1 MKKFFILIAVA
12 AMAFAAQAATLSLY
26 DGTEWS
32 NKAPFNGMYFDTA
45 GNKTQ
50 VLYPAADLTDIVGKQ
65 ITGITFYTD
74 ENGCPIDGGL
84 LNISLGETD
93 VEVINGYITEGMTQ
107 VGTLTFTKIQNTN
120 VEIVITFD
128 TPYTYNGGNLIFENI
143 VAETTGYDNLYCLGV
158 STSYNNCVVTD
169 FGVTMRQFLPK
180 TTFTYEGGGQEGL
193 SLLAEANALED
204 NSEFTFDGD
213 AVVTAFF
220 NNYLFLRDESG
231 YAMISGVEGAFANG
245 QVLNQGWNA
254 TKTSNNG
261 WVSYTDAAGLS
272 ASGETN
278 AELAAAQKLTAFP
291 DESMLNAY
299 VYVENVNLG
308 PFPPR
313 TFKLPDGTSITK
325 SEILG
330 GIGWSMGGNYNVY
343 GVIVKDGG
351 VLKLNPIDSE
361 LYVEPEPEVTDKP
374 VITYVDDP
382 EAQTVTVTATGNGHI
397 CLYWD
402 DMLQAEG
409 EGTAEWVIAYG
420 DDPEGEEYGISATAQ
435 EDGKEVSEYALA
447 TVFVPG
453 KPVEPEV
460 LRGDVNKDKTVNI
473 ADVTALID
481 MLLSGAEMIPE
492 ADCNLDNVMNIADVT
507 ALIDFL
513 LSGQWPN

>member
-50 VLYPAADLTDIVGKQ
+50 VLYPAADLTDMVGKQ

-93 VEVINGYITEGMTQ
+93 VEVMSGYITEGMTQ
-107 VGTLTFTKIQNTN
+107 VGTLTFTKNQNTN

-128 TPYTYNGGNLIFENI
+128 TPYTYNGGNLIFENV

-158 STSYNNCVVTD
+158 STSYDNCVVTD
-169 FGVTMRQFLPK
+169 FGMTMRKFLPK
-180 TTFTYEGGGQEGL
+180 VTFTYVDEGGQEEGIT
-193 SLLAEANALED
+193 LLAEANALED

-213 AVVTAFF
+213 AVVTAFY

-245 QVLNQGWNA
+245 QVLNQGWSA
-254 TKTSNNG
+254 TKTSNDG
-261 WVSYTDAAGLS
+261 WVKYTDAADLS

-299 VYVENVNLG
+299 VYVENVILG

-313 TFKLPDGTSITK
+313 SFKLPDGTSITK

-330 GIGWSMGGNYNVY
+330 GLNWSSGGNYNVY

-361 LYVEPEPEVTDKP
+361 PY
-374 VITYVDDP
+374 
-382 EAQTVTVTATGNGHI
+382 
-397 CLYWD
+397 
-402 DMLQAEG
+402 
-409 EGTAEWVIAYG
+409 
-420 DDPEGEEYGISATAQ
+420 
-435 EDGKEVSEYALA
+435 
-447 TVFVPG
+447 
-453 KPVEPEV
+453 VEPEV

-481 MLLSGAEMIPE
+481 MLLNGAEMIPE
-492 ADCNLDNVMNIADVT
+492 ADCNLDNAMNIADVT
-507 ALIDFL
+507 TLIDFL
-513 LSGQWPN
+513 LNGTWPE